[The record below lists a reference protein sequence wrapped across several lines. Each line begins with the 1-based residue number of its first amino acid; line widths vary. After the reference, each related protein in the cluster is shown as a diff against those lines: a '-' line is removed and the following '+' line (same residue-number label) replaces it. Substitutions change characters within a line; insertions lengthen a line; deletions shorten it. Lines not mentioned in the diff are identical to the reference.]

1 MGKISE
7 KRKIKDYYKI
17 FDVICEHPTVSIYE
31 IAVHARLSRNTVSK
45 YLRDMYDQNILLG
58 PCIRMK
64 SSHNYNE
71 YIYLVNF
78 QDPHKVFRELK
89 GFPHVLYR
97 AMTFGDWN
105 TMVITNRLMDISK
118 LVGFEKLIYRGIK
131 YCSYTPH
138 EEFTEWDEYF
148 ERVYDQLHTFRSPL
162 TEEKIRQLSPFL
174 TWNDDEWK
182 LFHAFKD
189 NLRRKV
195 TPILRKNNIRYE
207 TYSPWCKTFPDNC
220 TIHTGFFPQGYH
232 TYSSHCLLI
241 HTDYEKTLKS
251 LFSFFPTTPYIMES
265 GNELLIFVNIDTPY
279 IKRAF
284 ISLLYDMKY
293 KGIIKKFHHA
303 VVMYHL

>member
-1 MGKISE
+1 MGKSQN
-7 KRKIKDYYKI
+7 RKIKDYYKI
-17 FDVICEHPTVSIYE
+17 FDVISEHPTVSIYD
-31 IAVHARLSRNTVSK
+31 IAVHTKLSRNTASK
-45 YLRDMYDQNILLG
+45 YLREMYDQNILLG

-64 SSHNYNE
+64 SSHNYKE

-89 GFPHVLYR
+89 GFPHVLYH

-105 TMVITNRLMDISK
+105 TMVITDRLMDISK
-118 LVGFEKLIYRGIK
+118 LVGFEKLIHRGVK

-138 EEFTEWDEYF
+138 EELTEWDEYF

-162 TEEKIRQLSPFL
+162 TEEKIRHVSPFL

-182 LFHAFKD
+182 LFHAFKN

-195 TPILRKNNIRYE
+195 TPTLRKNNIRYE
-207 TYSPWCKTFPDNC
+207 AYSPWCKKFQNNC

-241 HTDYEKTLKS
+241 HTDYERTLKS

-265 GNELLIFVNIDTPY
+265 GNELLIFVNIDTPF

-284 ISLLYDMKY
+284 ISLIYDMKY